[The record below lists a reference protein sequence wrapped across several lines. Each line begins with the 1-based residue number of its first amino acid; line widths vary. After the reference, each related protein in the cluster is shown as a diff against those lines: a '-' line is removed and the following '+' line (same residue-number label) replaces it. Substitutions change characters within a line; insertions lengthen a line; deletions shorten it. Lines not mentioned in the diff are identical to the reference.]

1 MSLSNPFAHPV
12 KLILDTDMGNDIDD
26 ALALAMIHS
35 LQSRGECELL
45 GVVTSK
51 DNPMSAPFI
60 DMINCFYGRPEIPV
74 GAVRNGVTPEEKTF
88 LRPILEAKNDD
99 GSPRFPRH
107 LNSNEDAPEAVGLL
121 RRLLAAQEDQSV
133 VIIMIGFSTNMARLL
148 ASGPDAASLLTGREL
163 LLQKVRFISAMAG
176 RFNDYN
182 TEGERVSR
190 REYNIIMDLPAARE
204 FFGNCPLPIV
214 FSGEEIGRAVL
225 YPFDSIDR
233 DFTWSDRNPIT
244 EGYRLFRP
252 MPHDRPSWDQTSV
265 LQAVRPEADYFKL
278 SEPGCVVFDHEGG
291 TTLAPQTEGLHRHL
305 ILEAGESERVVDVI
319 VELCIQPPD
328 KPVESLAEPAYV
340 PLE

>member
-1 MSLSNPFAHPV
+1 MSLPNPPAHPV
-12 KLILDTDMGNDIDD
+12 RLILDTDMGNDIDD

-35 LQSRGECELL
+35 LQSLGECELL

-60 DMINCFYGRPEIPV
+60 DMINWFYGRPEIPV

-99 GSPRFPRH
+99 GSPRFPRC
-107 LNSNEDAPEAVGLL
+107 LNSNEEAPEAVGLL

-133 VIIMIGFSTNMARLL
+133 VIVMIGFSTNMARLL
-148 ASGPDAASLLTGREL
+148 ASGPDAVSPLAGREL

-176 RFNDYN
+176 RFSDYN
-182 TEGERVSR
+182 AEGERVSR
-190 REYNIIMDLPAARE
+190 REYNVIMDLPAARE
-204 FFGNCPLPIV
+204 FFDNCPLRVV

-265 LQAVRPEADYFKL
+265 LQAVRPDACYFSL
-278 SEPGCVVFDHEGG
+278 SEPGRVVFDHEGG
-291 TTLAPQTEGLHRHL
+291 TTLAPETKGLHRHL
-305 ILEAGESERVVDVI
+305 ILGAGQAERVIDVI
-319 VELCIQPPD
+319 VELCIRPPD
-328 KPVESLAEPAYV
+328 KPVESPSKPA
-340 PLE
+340 